1 MKNYN
6 KNIEPSYL
14 MHLEANNLYG
24 WAMSQILPETG
35 FHVVK
40 KLSKFDE
47 CFIKD
52 SDENGNK
59 RYFLKVEVE
68 YSKKIV

>member
-1 MKNYN
+1 
-6 KNIEPSYL
+6 
-14 MHLEANNLYG
+14 
-24 WAMSQILPETG
+24 MSQILPETG
-35 FHVVK
+35 FYVVK

-59 RYFLKVEVE
+59 RYFLEVDVE
-68 YSKKIV
+68 YPKKIV

>member
-1 MKNYN
+1 
-6 KNIEPSYL
+6 
-14 MHLEANNLYG
+14 
-24 WAMSQILPETG
+24 MSQILPETG
-35 FHVVK
+35 FYVVK

-59 RYFLKVEVE
+59 RYFLEVDVEHP
-68 YSKKIV
+68 KKIV